1 MHSILI
7 KVDRYRYKMDD
18 VFLYLELLNNIT
30 MGIFA
35 VNLDMEI
42 VFFNSEAEK
51 ITGFTKDEAMGQRCY
66 EIFRTELCYKNCY
79 LKKAIKEKKKFTH
92 VRNTI
97 LNKNNKE
104 IPVDITVSSL
114 YDIKGKIRGGFESF
128 IDNSLYVQ
136 LEKELYKNYS
146 FEDII
151 AKDEK
156 MVNLMHTLLRISQTD
171 IPVIITGET
180 GVGKDVFA
188 SAIHNRSN
196 RHDKPFIKVNCAAL
210 PVSLIESELFGYKKG
225 AFTDAKTDKLGRFQE
240 ANGGT
245 ILLDEIGDL
254 PIELQAK
261 LLQVLDEKEFYPLG
275 SKKPIK
281 VDVRIISTTNKNLKD
296 LIKNRLF
303 REDLYYR
310 LNGIEFEIPP
320 LRERRSD
327 IPLLIEHFLD
337 IFSKTYNKTVQRVD
351 SNVLKALL
359 NHDFPGNV
367 HELKHI
373 IEFGVA
379 VSDNNEI
386 TYESLPID
394 FRKKTESKN
403 NIKDSYIKASNS
415 YEKEQIL
422 NILESNDWDIG
433 KTAQILNIHRTT
445 LWRKMKKYGLFNTH
459 VA

>member
-1 MHSILI
+1 MN
-7 KVDRYRYKMDD
+7 D

-35 VNLDMEI
+35 VNLNMEI

-79 LKKAIKEKKKFTH
+79 LKKAIKDKKKFTH
-92 VRNTI
+92 IRNTI

-104 IPVDITVSSL
+104 TPIDITVSPV
-114 YDIKGKIRGGFESF
+114 YDAKGRIVGGFESF

-156 MVNLMHTLLRISQTD
+156 MVSLMDTLSRISQTD
-171 IPVIITGET
+171 IAVIITGET
-180 GVGKDVFA
+180 GVGKDIFA
-188 SAIHNRSN
+188 SAIHNRSG
-196 RHDKPFIKVNCAAL
+196 RHDRPYIKVNCAAL
-210 PVSLIESELFGYKKG
+210 PGSLIESELFGYKKG
-225 AFTDAKTDKLGRFQE
+225 AFTDAKTDRIGRFQE

-261 LLQVLDEKEFYPLG
+261 LLQVLDEKAFYPLG
-275 SKKPIK
+275 SKKPVK

-310 LNGIEFEIPP
+310 LNGIEIEIPP

-327 IPLLIEHFLD
+327 IPLLIEHFLN
-337 IFSKTYNKTVQRVD
+337 IFSKIYNKTVQRVD
-351 SNVLKALL
+351 SSVLKILY
-359 NHDFPGNV
+359 NYDYPGNV
-367 HELKHI
+367 RELKHI

-379 VSDNNEI
+379 VTNNNEI

-394 FRKKTESKN
+394 LRKKTKLQK
-403 NIKDSYIKASNS
+403 NIKDPYIKTTSS

-422 NILESNDWDIG
+422 NILESNGWNIG
-433 KTAQILNIHRTT
+433 KTAQILKIHRTT
-445 LWRKMKKYGLFNTH
+445 LWRKMKKYGLLDMN